1 MREKSGFPTNFS
13 SKMPYLTPAT
23 PKIAQQT
30 VCPSKNAK
38 EKHTIFS
45 KRQNR
50 VPFQKTEKHQEYDM
64 QLQKKAL
71 TPRRRRMTASAAR
84 ERSPNAK
91 DGPKLVRNR
100 TCTNYIHAH
109 PHIKV
114 LRSFFKSDRSPV
126 SPASPVPY
134 SRSRQYCVSRA
145 DTP

>member
-23 PKIAQQT
+23 PKIALQT
-30 VCPSKNAK
+30 VCP
-38 EKHTIFS
+38 
-45 KRQNR
+45 
-50 VPFQKTEKHQEYDM
+50 FQKCKRKTHDIQQTPKSCVFPEETEKHQEYEM

-84 ERSPNAK
+84 ERSPHVL
-91 DGPKLVRNR
+91 DGAILVSNR
-100 TCTNYIHAH
+100 TCTNQIHAH

-126 SPASPVPY
+126 PAHPPFP
-134 SRSRQYCVSRA
+134 A
-145 DTP
+145 FHIFP